1 MFTKN
6 NWLYSNIK
14 QRIIDP
20 SIDLFVN
27 VDFKNTNVKKLSF
40 EDACNYNA
48 NQIKN
53 NYNKKIYIAFSGGMD
68 SEKIVRVFHRNK
80 IDFLPIIV
88 ICDDNKEETQIA
100 FDVCKELSL
109 DPIVLHMSEN
119 DLKYVLFIDI
129 LTTLKSIGIYAAQH
143 IFASKFVTLE
153 KGILVDG
160 VEMLDSEGPIKN
172 TKIGLND
179 WDIYPYGL
187 LSNISVS
194 IPFYY
199 YTPEIFYSFVER
211 VDEKSDDT
219 IQTFKSKLYQ
229 IKNRP
234 KYRSKYQSKI
244 YELEGW
250 MIEKNKKASKNYF
263 IFGNKCETLRLF
275 DNRVY

>member
-27 VDFKNTNVKKLSF
+27 INLRNITVKKLSF
-40 EDACNYNA
+40 EDACDYNV

-53 NYNKKIYIAFSGGMD
+53 SYNKKIYIAFSGGMD

-109 DPIVLHMSEN
+109 DPVVLHMTEN

-153 KGILVDG
+153 KGILIDG
-160 VEMLDSEGPIKN
+160 AEMLDSEGPIKN

-187 LSNISVS
+187 LSNVSIS

-234 KYRSKYQSKI
+234 KYRAKYQNTLYKFAHFMS
-244 YELEGW
+244 
-250 MIEKNKKASKNYF
+250 EKNKKLSKNYF
-263 IFGNKCETLRLF
+263 IFGNKLETLKF
-275 DNRVY
+275 FGNIGN